1 MKLSHIEVTVPI
13 GRTERGQTLTVMDL
27 LKAFS
32 VATGTEIG
40 SQEFDRALGNPSQLH
55 AKETIENSG
64 RYRILRA
71 LSQGALLH
79 GPSRFGG
86 EGEAF
91 LRSISAEARQVA
103 PGEWIKSITIEL
115 QSGLEQDLGL
125 DQALDAFNS
134 GK

>member
-1 MKLSHIEVTVPI
+1 MKLSSIEVTVPI

-55 AKETIENSG
+55 AKETIDNAS
-64 RYRILRA
+64 RYRTLRA
-71 LSQGALLH
+71 LAQRALEN
-79 GPSRFGG
+79 GPVAIDA

-91 LRSISAEARQVA
+91 LRTLSAEERQIA
-103 PGEWIKSITIEL
+103 PGQWVKCITIEL
-115 QSGLEQDLGL
+115 QTGLEKNLGL
-125 DQALDAFNS
+125 DLALDAFNV